1 MEMRESAATTSSNG
15 KELPENVEI
24 APDADQALAELAE
37 LASYIPS
44 TPELSVEVCRIF
56 DEGSPGLDCEVDWSV
71 AGTTGRAIAHY
82 KLPERLKRIL
92 LALRAGDWQ
101 PHNVERCSG
110 DVSRRLSS

>member
-1 MEMRESAATTSSNG
+1 MTKTLPNENDNG
-15 KELPENVEI
+15 CTAGCNVEI

-37 LASYIPS
+37 LASYIPL

-92 LALRAGDWQ
+92 LALRAGNWQ
-101 PHNVERCSG
+101 PHDVERCSG